1 MFVSRSLTSTW
12 RSNKRA
18 SNLKSGRRDGASQVG
33 DCCLTMTNLVW
44 CKGRTTKANGI
55 KITWTELAEI
65 LGSADTKKAA
75 LKAARVA

>member
-1 MFVSRSLTSTW
+1 
-12 RSNKRA
+12 
-18 SNLKSGRRDGASQVG
+18 
-33 DCCLTMTNLVW
+33 MTNLVW

>member
-1 MFVSRSLTSTW
+1 MDVRIKKLDINMAVKQKGIEFEIRTP
-12 RSNKRA
+12 
-18 SNLKSGRRDGASQVG
+18 DGASQVG

-65 LGSADTKKAA
+65 LDD
-75 LKAARVA
+75 